1 MRLRKKKSAI
11 DATMI
16 INNPDI
22 KIVEARYH
30 EEPFFIGVGISKQR
44 ELKVAGE
51 VGTQG
56 GKGEYHTQ
64 KDLDWHLI
72 YNPKTLPDGF
82 IPFDKLK
89 DFMAGTVSV
98 ASGSSTVYSAG
109 TKFLETDPAI
119 LKKMILSPDVT
130 TKLIWGKHGYRIVTE
145 GIVQRLE
152 KIEEPKINSEKILKK
167 KKKSSL
173 KRKRD

>member
-1 MRLRKKKSAI
+1 MRLRKKKSPF

-22 KIVEARYH
+22 KVVEARYY
-30 EEPFFIGVGISKQR
+30 ERPFFIGVGISKQR

-51 VGTQG
+51 FGTEG

-64 KDLDWHLI
+64 KDLDWQLL

-82 IPFDKLK
+82 MPFDKLK

-98 ASGSSTVYSAG
+98 TSGSATVYSAG

-130 TKLIWGKHGYRIVTE
+130 TKIIWGEHGYRIVTE

-152 KIEEPKINSEKILKK
+152 KIEESKIDSEKILTKK
-167 KKKSSL
+167 KKPSKSD
-173 KRKRD
+173 KK